1 MQGKKDYQEK
11 LFIRF
16 QLSDYVPSD
25 NIYRQLKSIL
35 DLRFLYNSTSKY
47 YGTEGQKSIDPVVF
61 MKLML
66 VGYLENI
73 NSDRRIISSSRM
85 RMDVLYFLGYDLDEE
100 LPWHSTLSRTRKLF
114 GQQEFI
120 AIFKQVLKLCIDK
133 GLISGKR
140 QAVDSVLVKANASLE
155 SVVEKQIL
163 DDAAVYSGE
172 LESNIEQEPGGN
184 IVPLQTE
191 EKKTSLQKK
200 PRTNSTH
207 YNPSDPD
214 ARFAVKPRKLY
225 DLYYRSQVSV
235 DTSSHCITHIQAFH
249 ADKGD
254 SRCFPE
260 VLTNVIENMKEND
273 IRVEEILADTSYS
286 SVEALQ
292 ALQDSQIVGY
302 IPNISG
308 YRTERKGF
316 IYDKENDRYTCSQG
330 VHLTFRRMRY
340 AGSKVHKIYQT
351 HKKDC
356 KDCPFKAIC
365 ANPAGIKSL
374 EDAASKH
381 LYDQMHE
388 RLKNGVDKRM
398 RNLRSSTVEPVLGT
412 LVNFMAMKKINTK
425 SLLLADKCMI
435 MAATAYNL
443 KKLFKQILKT
453 GKPNSNLSLGSAN
466 VLLNELLAACLK
478 ASSFF
483 QTDFFTNKK
492 EQITFQSFA
501 L

>member
-1 MQGKKDYQEK
+1 MQGKKNYQEK

-16 QLSDYVPSD
+16 QLSDHIPAD
-25 NIYRQLKSIL
+25 NVYRLLKDTL
-35 DLRFLYNSTSKY
+35 DLRFLYQATAKY
-47 YGTEGQKSIDPVVF
+47 YGTEGQKSVDPVVF

-100 LPWHSTLSRTRKLF
+100 LPWHSTLSRTRKLY
-114 GQQEFI
+114 GQQEFV

-133 GLISGKR
+133 GLVSGKR
-140 QAVDSVLVKANASLE
+140 QAVDSVLVKANASVE
-155 SVVEKQIL
+155 SVIEKQIL
-163 DDAAVYSGE
+163 DDVQIYSEE
-172 LESNIEQEPGGN
+172 LESNNEQEPDQN
-184 IVPLQTE
+184 QDNLPP
-191 EKKTSLQKK
+191 K
-200 PRTNSTH
+200 PPVKRRAPTNSTH

-214 ARFAVKPRKLY
+214 ARFAVKPRKPY

-235 DTSSHCITHIQAFH
+235 DTASHCITHIQAFH

-254 SRCFPE
+254 SRCFAE
-260 VLTNVIENMKEND
+260 VLSHVIANMKEHQ
-273 IRVEEILADTSYS
+273 IQVEEVLADTGYS
-286 SVEALQ
+286 SAEALQ
-292 ALQDSQIVGY
+292 SLQDNHITGY

-308 YRTERKGF
+308 YRTSREGF
-316 IYDKENDRYTCSQG
+316 TYDQENDRYTCSQG

-340 AGSKVHKIYQT
+340 SGNKVHKIYQT
-351 HKKDC
+351 SKKDC
-356 KDCPFKAIC
+356 KDCPFKATC
-365 ANPAGIKSL
+365 ANPVGIKSL

-388 RLKNGVDKRM
+388 RLSNGVDKHM
-398 RNLRSSTVEPVLGT
+398 RNLRSGTVEPVLGT
-412 LVNFMAMKKINTK
+412 LVNFTAMKKVYTK
-425 SLLLADKCMI
+425 TIASADKCMI

-443 KKLFKQILKT
+443 KKLLKQMLKT
-453 GKPNSNLSLGSAN
+453 GKPTTSPKGTGRLLSLAGLVHLVIISLFKTS
-466 VLLNELLAACLK
+466 VSEK
-478 ASSFF
+478 
-483 QTDFFTNKK
+483 QK

>member
-16 QLSDYVPSD
+16 QLSDHIPAD
-25 NIYRQLKSIL
+25 NVYRLLKDTL
-35 DLRFLYNSTSKY
+35 DLRFLYQATAKY

-100 LPWHSTLSRTRKLF
+100 LPWHSTLSRTRKLY
-114 GQQEFI
+114 GQQEFV

-133 GLISGKR
+133 GLVSGKR
-140 QAVDSVLVKANASLE
+140 QAVDSVLVKANASIE
-155 SVVEKQIL
+155 SVIEKQIL
-163 DDAAVYSGE
+163 DDVQIYSEE
-172 LESNIEQEPGGN
+172 LESNNEQEPDQN
-184 IVPLQTE
+184 QDNLPP
-191 EKKTSLQKK
+191 K
-200 PRTNSTH
+200 PPVKRRAPTNSTH

-214 ARFAVKPRKLY
+214 ARFAVKPRKPY

-235 DTSSHCITHIQAFH
+235 DTASHCITHIQAFH

-260 VLTNVIENMKEND
+260 VLSHVIANMKEHQ
-273 IRVEEILADTSYS
+273 IQVEEVLADTGYS
-286 SVEALQ
+286 STEALQ
-292 ALQDSQIVGY
+292 SLQDNHITGY

-308 YRTERKGF
+308 YRTSREGF
-316 IYDKENDRYTCSQG
+316 TYDQENDRYTCSQG
-330 VHLTFRRMRY
+330 VNLTFRRMRY
-340 AGSKVHKIYQT
+340 SGNKVHKIYQT
-351 HKKDC
+351 SKKDC
-356 KDCPFKAIC
+356 KDCPFKATC
-365 ANPAGIKSL
+365 ANPVGIKSL

-388 RLKNGVDKRM
+388 RLSNGVDKHM
-398 RNLRSSTVEPVLGT
+398 RNLRSGTVEPVLGT
-412 LVNFMAMKKINTK
+412 LVNFTAMKKVYTK
-425 SLLLADKCMI
+425 TITSANKCMI

-443 KKLFKQILKT
+443 KKLLKQMLKT
-453 GKPNSNLSLGSAN
+453 GEPTTSPKGTGLLLSLVGAVHMAIIS
-466 VLLNELLAACLK
+466 LFKTTLSEW
-478 ASSFF
+478 
-483 QTDFFTNKK
+483 QK
-492 EQITFQSFA
+492 EQITFRSFA